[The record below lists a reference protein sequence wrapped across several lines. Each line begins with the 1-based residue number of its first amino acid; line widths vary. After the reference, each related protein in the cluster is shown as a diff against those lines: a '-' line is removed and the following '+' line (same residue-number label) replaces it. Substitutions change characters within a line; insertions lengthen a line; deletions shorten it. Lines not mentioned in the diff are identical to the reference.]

1 MLHNYLAAALRN
13 LLRNGVYAI
22 INILGLALGFAAVI
36 LIALFVRDE
45 YSYDRF
51 LPDHDRIYNITEIIN
66 PPGEGPLR
74 IAVTASHIAAALK
87 LDFQEV
93 EAVTRLGPAQVA
105 IRHGNIDNT
114 DLIDWADPNFFDVF
128 PLKAYVGDP
137 RAALSKPDSLV
148 LTRTAARRYFGRD
161 NVIGETLEVDRQH
174 VLHVEAVLEDLP
186 SNTHFNAEMYASG
199 ISSYS
204 QLSVYDAINAS
215 PDAIRPENT
224 YTYIRL
230 KPGANIERLRAAL
243 PEFTHR
249 HVPGTFGGIPIFK
262 AYHFNLIPL
271 PEIHLQPGSIADM
284 KPHGDMRT
292 VETLTGIAVLIL
304 FIAASN
310 FVSMMTARAAG
321 RALEVGVRKAEGAT
335 RRQII
340 VQFLTECLCYALL
353 ALLIAVVAVELI
365 LPMLNEFL
373 QRQIVFDY
381 IREPRLGAALLAVWL
396 VTGCAASAYAAL
408 VLSMFRPG
416 AVLKGVV
423 FLPGGSGRLRQALVV
438 FQFGT
443 LIALIV
449 STMTIQHQIQYA
461 MQDRL
466 RFPTDQIFVTGSGCP
481 QAFRDSV
488 VHVRG
493 VLAASCSSGSA
504 LAYDRFS
511 VVFESRDGGTVAMRG
526 APVDYG
532 FFELFGVQPTA
543 GRLFAPDR
551 GEDDLLRRRTD
562 DGTQNPAFIV
572 NETAARALG
581 YAKPAA
587 AINQYRLWSRILGPG
602 LDQLKSSAPQSSQII
617 GVVPDFSVGSVR
629 DAIEPTV
636 YYIAP
641 EGWWM
646 TVLKLDGHTI
656 PETMQT
662 VRTLWAKT
670 KDTPFDGSFLS
681 QRVNET
687 YADIQRQ
694 STLFSIFSGVAVI
707 TASLGLLGLAVFTA
721 ERRTR
726 EIGLRKVMGASR
738 WDILRFLGW
747 QFTQPV
753 LWANLIAWPLAYFC
767 MHRWLQGFAYHVDL
781 NPLAFVAASALALI
795 IALATVSGHALM
807 VARTRP
813 VEALR
818 YE

>member
-1 MLHNYLAAALRN
+1 MLHNYIAAALRN

-51 LPDHDRIYNITEIIN
+51 IPDHDRIYNITEVVT
-66 PPGEGPLR
+66 PPGEGALR
-74 IAVTASHIAAALK
+74 IGVIASNMAAALK
-87 LDFQEV
+87 LDYTEV
-93 EAVTRLGPAQVA
+93 DAVTRLAPEQTA
-105 IRHGNIDNT
+105 IRHGNIDNNDT
-114 DLIDWADPNFFDVF
+114 LYWADPNFFDVF
-128 PLKAYVGDP
+128 PLKVFVGDA
-137 RAALSKPDSLV
+137 RAALSKPDALV

-161 NVIGETLEVDRQH
+161 DAVGETLEVDRKH
-174 VLHVEAVLEDLP
+174 ILHVAAVLEDLP
-186 SNTHFNAEMYASG
+186 ANSHFNTELFASG
-199 ISSYS
+199 IASYS
-204 QLSVYDAINAS
+204 RMTQYDSIPEA

-224 YTYIRL
+224 YTYVRL
-230 KPGANIERLRAAL
+230 KSGANVERLQSDMPDFAR
-243 PEFTHR
+243 R
-249 HVPGTFGGIPIFK
+249 HVTGTLGGLPVSK

-271 PEIHLQPGSIADM
+271 TEIHLQPGSIADM
-284 KPHGDMRT
+284 KPHGDVRT
-292 VETLTGIAVLIL
+292 LETLVGIAVLIL

-335 RRQII
+335 RTQIVI
-340 VQFLTECLCYALL
+340 QFLAECLCYALL
-353 ALLIAVVAVELI
+353 ALVIAVGAVEVI

-373 QRQIVFDY
+373 QRGIVFDY
-381 IREPRLGAALLAVWL
+381 VREPLLGGALLAVWL
-396 VTGCAASAYAAL
+396 VTGFAASAYAAL
-408 VLSMFRPG
+408 VLSMFHPG

-423 FLPGGSGRLRQALVV
+423 FLPGGSGRLRQGLVV

-449 STMTIQHQIQYA
+449 STMTIQHQTQYA

-466 RFPTDQIFVTGSGCP
+466 RLPTDQIFVTSSGCP

-488 VHVRG
+488 VHVKG
-493 VLAASCSSGSA
+493 VLAGSCASGSA

-511 VVFESRDGGTVAMRG
+511 VTFESRDGRTVAMRG
-526 APVDYG
+526 ASVDYG
-532 FFELFGVQPTA
+532 LFELFGVQPVA
-543 GRLFAPDR
+543 GRLFSPER

-562 DGTQNPAFIV
+562 DGTQNPAFVI

-581 YAKPAA
+581 YANPASA
-587 AINQYRLWSRILGPG
+587 VNQYRLWSRILG
-602 LDQLKSSAPQSSQII
+602 SVEHFRSMAPQSSRII
-617 GVVPDFSVGSVR
+617 GVIPDFSVGSVR

-636 YYIAP
+636 YYVDP
-641 EGWWM
+641 GGTWL
-646 TVLKLDGHTI
+646 TVLKLDGHAI
-656 PETMQT
+656 PETMQA
-662 VRTLWAKT
+662 VKTLWARSQ
-670 KDTPFDGSFLS
+670 DTPFDGLFLS

-707 TASLGLLGLAVFTA
+707 TAALGLLGLAVFTA

-753 LWANLIAWPLAYFC
+753 LLANLVAWPMAYLG

-781 NPLAFVAASALALI
+781 NPLAFVGASVLALV
-795 IALATVSGHALM
+795 IALATVSGHALT

>member
-1 MLHNYLAAALRN
+1 MLHNYIAAALRN

-51 LPDHDRIYNITEIIN
+51 IPDHDRIYNITEEVT
-66 PPGEGPLR
+66 PPGEGALR
-74 IAVTASHIAAALK
+74 IGVIASNMAAALK
-87 LDFQEV
+87 LDYTEV
-93 EAVTRLGPAQVA
+93 DAVTRLAPEQTA
-105 IRHGNIDNT
+105 IRHGNIDNNDT
-114 DLIDWADPNFFDVF
+114 LYWADPNFFDVF
-128 PLKAYVGDP
+128 PLKVFVGDA
-137 RAALSKPDSLV
+137 RAALSKPDALV

-161 NVIGETLEVDRQH
+161 DAVGETLEVDRKH
-174 VLHVEAVLEDLP
+174 ILHVAAVLEDLP
-186 SNTHFNAEMYASG
+186 ANSHFNTELFASG
-199 ISSYS
+199 IASYS
-204 QLSVYDAINAS
+204 RMTQYDSIPEA

-224 YTYIRL
+224 YTYVRL
-230 KPGANIERLRAAL
+230 KSGANVERLQSDMPDFAR
-243 PEFTHR
+243 R
-249 HVPGTFGGIPIFK
+249 HVTGTLGGLPVSK

-271 PEIHLQPGSIADM
+271 TEIHLQPGSIADM
-284 KPHGDMRT
+284 KPHGDVRT
-292 VETLTGIAVLIL
+292 LETLVGIAVLIL

-335 RRQII
+335 RTQIVI
-340 VQFLTECLCYALL
+340 QFLAECLCYALL
-353 ALLIAVVAVELI
+353 ALVIAVGAVEVI

-373 QRQIVFDY
+373 QRGIVFDY
-381 IREPRLGAALLAVWL
+381 VREPLLGGALLAVWL
-396 VTGCAASAYAAL
+396 VTGFAASAYAAL
-408 VLSMFRPG
+408 VLSMFHPG

-423 FLPGGSGRLRQALVV
+423 FLPGGSGRLRQGLVV

-449 STMTIQHQIQYA
+449 STMTIQHQTQYA

-466 RFPTDQIFVTGSGCP
+466 RLPTDQIFVTSSGCP

-488 VHVRG
+488 VHVKG
-493 VLAASCSSGSA
+493 VLAGSCASGSA

-511 VVFESRDGGTVAMRG
+511 VTFESRDGRTVAMRG
-526 APVDYG
+526 ASVDYG
-532 FFELFGVQPTA
+532 LFELFGVQPVA
-543 GRLFAPDR
+543 GRLFSPER

-562 DGTQNPAFIV
+562 DGTQNPAFVI

-581 YAKPAA
+581 YANPASA
-587 AINQYRLWSRILGPG
+587 VNQYRLWSRILG
-602 LDQLKSSAPQSSQII
+602 SVEHFRSMAPQSSRII
-617 GVVPDFSVGSVR
+617 GVIPDFSVGSVR

-636 YYIAP
+636 YYVDP
-641 EGWWM
+641 GGTWL
-646 TVLKLDGHTI
+646 TVLKLDGHAI
-656 PETMQT
+656 PETMQA
-662 VRTLWAKT
+662 VKTLWARSQ
-670 KDTPFDGSFLS
+670 DTPFDGLFLS

-707 TASLGLLGLAVFTA
+707 TAALGLLGLAVFTA

-753 LWANLIAWPLAYFC
+753 LLANLVAWPMAYLG

-781 NPLAFVAASALALI
+781 NPLAFVGASVLALV
-795 IALATVSGHALM
+795 IALATVSGHALT